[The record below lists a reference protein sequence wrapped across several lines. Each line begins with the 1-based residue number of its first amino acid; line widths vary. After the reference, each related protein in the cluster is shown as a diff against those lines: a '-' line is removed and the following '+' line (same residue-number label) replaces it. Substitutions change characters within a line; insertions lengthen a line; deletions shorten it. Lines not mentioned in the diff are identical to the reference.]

1 MIYSEIT
8 LKIRMSKYNNQCD
21 DYFDQEEKAA
31 RNRNKGDN
39 MAFMRSSNLLQNQGN
54 SKKDE
59 DSEEDPLDAFMKEI
73 NVQAK

>member
-1 MIYSEIT
+1 
-8 LKIRMSKYNNQCD
+8 MSKYNNQCD

-31 RNRNKGDN
+31 RNRNKGDS

-54 SKKDE
+54 SKKEE
-59 DSEEDPLDAFMKEI
+59 DDEEDPLDAFMKEI